1 MRFLKFLPILF
12 IIPILFLINIY
23 RDFDIEE
30 MREKLEGRY
39 SQVVLDSKGEIIG
52 AYLNSD
58 EQWQIKGE
66 GEIPKRL
73 KLAVINYEDRDFYSH
88 GGVDY
93 LAIIRAL
100 KVNLSQGKRVGAS
113 TITMQGIK
121 LYKRRERTYLSKVAE
136 MVESY
141 KLENNLSKDEILQLY
156 LNNAPYGGNIVGYET
171 ASQLFFGKGAKK
183 SYLGRGGDPCCPS

>member
-1 MRFLKFLPILF
+1 MRFLKFLPLIF

-141 KLENNLSKDEILQLY
+141 KLENNLSKEEILQLY

-171 ASQLFFGKGAKK
+171 ASQLFFGKGAKNLTWAEGANRYTY
-183 SYLGRGGDPCCPS
+183 S